1 MKLRMHD
8 NSLFAVLLRSPWWI
22 SMGIG
27 AGLFAAAR
35 FALPDA
41 YKIYAFFFA
50 LPFLVIGTYTA
61 WQQLR
66 QPSAARVADTLA
78 AVREMSWED
87 FSAAIETA
95 FRRDGYTI
103 RRLAGVEADFELLKA
118 GRVSLVGCKR
128 WKAARTGIEPLRD
141 LHAAKGA
148 RDAHECIYVAA
159 GEVTEHARK
168 FAAEQGIRLVHG
180 AELASLLPGARR
192 R

>member
-27 AGLFAAAR
+27 AALFAAAR